1 MRLQMAEF
9 LQDTIEEI
17 AITPKSKKP
26 SKKLK
31 DFADFVTKVRNYYFY
46 RKSVKI
52 ATVEDFRIIHVIFPR
67 AKYEPI

>member
-1 MRLQMAEF
+1 MASLKMRLQMAEF

-31 DFADFVTKVRNYYFY
+31 DFADFVTKVRRRCSMILLFL
-46 RKSVKI
+46 
-52 ATVEDFRIIHVIFPR
+52 
-67 AKYEPI
+67 

>member
-52 ATVEDFRIIHVIFPR
+52 ATVEDFSNNSCHLSSGKI
-67 AKYEPI
+67 